1 MGTYFKAPYLHDGSV
16 ASTAEAIH
24 VSADGSYEV
33 IDRGGIGIPG
43 TSKAGKSIHPGNS
56 LRVLLDHDLRQILLE
71 NNASDPTL
79 VIDGIEGTGHD
90 FFVDPA
96 SGFTYQQ
103 QMDLVAFLLALDDN
117 PGE

>member
-1 MGTYFKAPYLHDGSV
+1 
-16 ASTAEAIH
+16 
-24 VSADGSYEV
+24 
-33 IDRGGIGIPG
+33 
-43 TSKAGKSIHPGNS
+43 
-56 LRVLLDHDLRQILLE
+56 VLLDRDLRRILLE

-79 VIDGIEGTGHD
+79 VTNGIEGTGHE

-96 SGFTYQQ
+96 GGFNYQQ